1 MLTITDGYAS
11 DIVTPIG
18 SELRDMGVIMLAI
31 GYGTETPLMRF
42 NLESI
47 SSEPKEQFTFIIP
60 YDQLIEKTQQ
70 IVKKACT
77 GKIISQDFKIYRF
90 VSKHTP
96 WSRKKLPPFSRWP

>member
-1 MLTITDGYAS
+1 MMSSYFSPFFL
-11 DIVTPIG
+11 
-18 SELRDMGVIMLAI
+18 

-77 GKIISQDFKIYRF
+77 GNYNYQHNYNYNRCLSAYDYMGKINFLLEN
-90 VSKHTP
+90 VT
-96 WSRKKLPPFSRWP
+96 